1 MSHSAQHLAVPI
13 RAAAVLD
20 ARASLLFGAPAR
32 RRSLLLPTVGDRGRG
47 RAVVDREGVI
57 ARHLAALPA
66 GAEISMGEVIAA
78 CGLRL
83 SAGQRRSIGAV
94 LISLGFSPKG
104 AGRARRY
111 VRRGTA

>member
-1 MSHSAQHLAVPI
+1 M
-13 RAAAVLD
+13 LD
-20 ARASLLFGAPAR
+20 TRASLLFGAPAR

-47 RAVVDREGVI
+47 REVVRREGEI
-57 ARHLAALPA
+57 ARHLAALPP

-83 SAGQRRSIGAV
+83 SAGQRRTVGAV
-94 LISLGFSPKG
+94 LVALSFAPKG

-111 VRRGTA
+111 VRRGEAS

>member
-1 MSHSAQHLAVPI
+1 MSHPAQHLAVPI

-20 ARASLLFGAPAR
+20 TRASLLFGLPAR

-47 RAVVDREGVI
+47 REVVRREGEI

-66 GAEISMGEVIAA
+66 GAEISMRDVIAA

-83 SAGQRRSIGAV
+83 TSGQKRSIGAV
-94 LISLGFSPKG
+94 LVSLGFTPKG

-111 VRRGTA
+111 VRRGAA